1 MLLHHFAEVFATDES
16 KNWTPGGYR
25 IETLLI
31 SLIGLIALVFV
42 ADYLDPM
49 AVKAAGTAVVAISP
63 LWLPL
68 FLAAFFWTTW
78 IEYLRFQFLFRRKMV
93 LLEIQLPPEVIKS
106 PLAMELFLTALW
118 NNGSETSFIQR
129 IWKGQFRVV
138 WTLEIASNEG
148 QVSFYIHIPK
158 DWRNIVES
166 RLYGQFPEA
175 KVTEAED
182 YTRKVNFNQD
192 EYTWWGTEYQKS
204 KAGAVPIRT
213 YVDYA
218 LDKNPDTPEIQVD
231 PLTNILEHFSSIGQG
246 EYLWLQF
253 VIKARKADEW
263 YGFYKSTE
271 TKDSY
276 KNGGRAEIAK
286 MMKAAGERA
295 KALVGED
302 PEKQAQAQARGLTLL
317 TEVERRKVEAIERA
331 MSKLLFECGIR
342 SMYLCKKERFQLV
355 NIGSL
360 VRLFDPFRSGE
371 YFNNINVTR
380 GMSIFDYPWQD
391 FMGIR
396 RNILMK
402 QILFYYR
409 ERAYFYVPYDQAPV
423 FFNVEELASLWHFPN
438 SLVNPPGLERV
449 ASKRAEAPANLPTAP
464 AAPPVRLPM

>member
-1 MLLHHFAEVFATDES
+1 MFLHDFAHVYATDES
-16 KNWTPGGYR
+16 ENWTPSGYR
-25 IETLLI
+25 VETLLI
-31 SLIGLIALVFV
+31 SFIGLMILICTA
-42 ADYLDPM
+42 AYLDPM
-49 AVKAAGTAVVAISP
+49 AIKAVGTATVAMSP
-63 LWLPL
+63 VWIPL
-68 FLAAFFWTTW
+68 FLATVFWTTW
-78 IEYLRFQFLFRRKMV
+78 IEYLRFQYLFRRKMV
-93 LLEIQLPPEVIKS
+93 LLEVQLPPEVIKS

-129 IWKGQFRVV
+129 IWKGQFRVI

-148 QVSFYIHIPK
+148 KVSFYIHLPK
-158 DWRNIVES
+158 DWRNIVEA

-182 YTRKVNFNQD
+182 YTTKVHFNKE
-192 EYTWWGTEYQKS
+192 EYTWWGTEYKKS
-204 KAGAVPIRT
+204 KAGAVPIKT

-231 PLTNILEHFSSIGQG
+231 PLTNILEYMSSIGQG
-246 EYLWLQF
+246 EYVWLQF
-253 VIKARKADEW
+253 IIKARKADEW
-263 YGFYKSTE
+263 YGFYKS
-271 TKDSY
+271 KDSY
-276 KNGGRAEIAK
+276 KEGGKKEIAD
-286 MMKAAGERA
+286 MMAAAGERA
-295 KALVGED
+295 KKLVGDD

-342 SMYLCKKERFQLV
+342 SMYIVKKERFQLV

-391 FMGIR
+391 FMNIR
-396 RNILMK
+396 RNKIMD
-402 QILFYYR
+402 QIMFYYR
-409 ERAYFYVPYDQAPV
+409 ERAYFYVPYDQSPE

-449 ASKRAEAPANLPTAP
+449 ASKRAEAPSNLPTGP
-464 AAPPVRLPM
+464 AAPPLNLPS